1 MEHWRLLLQKD
12 FLLWRNSY
20 WRTRAQVAGTLAVA
34 AILTVIAGLVIRALL
49 RWFLPIAE
57 TFRGGVTVEMLSPL
71 VLMLLIWLLAS
82 AFFATAQLSREQ
94 FFLMPDLALLIA
106 TPVRP
111 RVIFTLRVAFL
122 ALAPLS
128 IVDMVIFG
136 LSPLFALGLMAAAP
150 WYYYALLL
158 PLLYFYRII
167 PVVSA
172 VVFFM
177 LLARVLPP
185 RRLYQALAAGN
196 LVLGTVPAIF
206 YFGDRQA
213 LLLRW
218 ATRLGGVERELLA
231 PVAAMHDVVLG
242 LMGAG
247 VGVWRPL
254 LILVGSVAACMAL
267 AAAVVERLY
276 FRNYERLQNAE
287 RLPAKRV
294 LAHRETS
301 HLGQRPLLWFLVV
314 EHWKTAMRNR
324 EMLPASVGLMAMLFA
339 YVITVGRFVGG
350 LPWVMLLNV
359 MVVAICAQA
368 TTSVLLVPFAAAT
381 NPDLLLRHRQ
391 HWFYKVSPVR
401 ERTFAL
407 SLFLAHILPALVLA
421 LVLMVPVNHFT
432 GFAGG
437 ETLMTA
443 GLLTLLLVSS
453 VALGNLTQVIDAV
466 SGGGRVPLLG
476 RVARAASHVYGVLFM
491 LPPALALH
499 YRQVGLLSFVHG
511 VPPAVVAVLAALI
524 TTTVATVV
532 TLGSLRRLV
541 TAWQLMEIK

>member
-1 MEHWRLLLQKD
+1 
-12 FLLWRNSY
+12 
-20 WRTRAQVAGTLAVA
+20 
-34 AILTVIAGLVIRALL
+34 
-49 RWFLPIAE
+49 
-57 TFRGGVTVEMLSPL
+57 
-71 VLMLLIWLLAS
+71 
-82 AFFATAQLSREQ
+82 
-94 FFLMPDLALLIA
+94 
-106 TPVRP
+106 
-111 RVIFTLRVAFL
+111 
-122 ALAPLS
+122 
-128 IVDMVIFG
+128 
-136 LSPLFALGLMAAAP
+136 
-150 WYYYALLL
+150 L

-218 ATRLGGVERELLA
+218 ATRLGDVERELLA

-254 LILVGSVAACMAL
+254 VILVGSVVACMAL

-276 FRNYERLQNAE
+276 FRNYERMQVAE

-294 LAHRETS
+294 FARRDAPNSSRLA
-301 HLGQRPLLWFLVV
+301 QRSLLWFLVV
-314 EHWKTAMRNR
+314 EYWKTAVRNR
-324 EMLPASVGLMAMLFA
+324 EMLPASVGLMSMLFA

-391 HWFYKVSPVR
+391 YWFYKVSPVR

-407 SLFLAHILPALVLA
+407 SLFLAHIIPALVLA

-432 GFAGG
+432 GFAAGV
-437 ETLMTA
+437 TLMTA

-511 VPPAVVAVLAALI
+511 LPPAVVGVLAALI